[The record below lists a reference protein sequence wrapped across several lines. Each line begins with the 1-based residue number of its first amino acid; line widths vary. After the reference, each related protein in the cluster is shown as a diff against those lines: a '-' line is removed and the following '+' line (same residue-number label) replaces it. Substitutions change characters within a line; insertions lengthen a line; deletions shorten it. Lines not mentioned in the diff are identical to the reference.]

1 MADVLTK
8 KQRSYC
14 MSRIQGRNTKPEI
27 KLRRGLWALGL
38 RYALHSRLP
47 GRPDMTFT
55 RYRTVV
61 FVDGCYW
68 HGCPKHFVK
77 PKTNR
82 SFWLKKIEANR
93 LRDRSVSRALKAR
106 GWQVIR
112 IWEHD
117 IRKGVEIRLLER
129 LIRRIQAGT
138 GKR

>member
-14 MSRIQGRNTKPEI
+14 MSRIQGRNTKPEL

-38 RYALHSRLP
+38 RYSLHSKLP

-61 FVDGCYW
+61 FVDGCFW
-68 HGCPKHFVK
+68 HGCPRHMVK

-82 SFWLKKIEANR
+82 SFWLKKIDSNR
-93 LRDRSVSRALKAR
+93 LRDRRVGRALKAD
-106 GWQVIR
+106 GWKVIR
-112 IWEHD
+112 VWEHD
-117 IRKGVEIRLLER
+117 LRANIESTVFRTYKKIAS
-129 LIRRIQAGT
+129 RR
-138 GKR
+138 